1 MVLSRVIRYAA
12 SLLDSENNPGL
23 NISPGAWRGE
33 WERLVESIG
42 PASLLVVIQS
52 RLGPSLR
59 GRMDPED
66 ILQESLV
73 RAWRG
78 HADAKFASPRAFRA
92 WVLKIIDHSIKDAL
106 RSSGAIK
113 RGGGRKHVA
122 PGSWGSIAAPSSRT
136 PSRLVRHREQAAAM
150 SDAIERVPPDLREVV
165 RLRLFNQLGLEQIA
179 SELGLTMTEVRS
191 RLRRGADLYRR
202 RLREAGIGRS
212 TRNSV
217 GEPTIGGPDCV

>member
-1 MVLSRVIRYAA
+1 M
-12 SLLDSENNPGL
+12 LDPENNPGPPAQPSAL
-23 NISPGAWRGE
+23 PGE
-33 WERLVESIG
+33 WERLVESVG

-59 GRMDPED
+59 GRLDPED

-92 WVLKIIDHSIKDAL
+92 WVLRIIDHRIKDVL
-106 RSSGAIK
+106 RSSSAIK
-113 RGGGRKHVA
+113 RGGGQKHVA
-122 PGSWGSIAAPSSRT
+122 PGSWGGVAAKGSGT
-136 PSRLVRHREQAAAM
+136 PSRLARHREQAAAM
-150 SDAIERVPPDLREVV
+150 SDAIERVPVDLREVV
-165 RLRLFNQLGLEQIA
+165 RLRLFHQLGLEQIA
-179 SELGLTMTEVRS
+179 TELGLTMAEVRS
-191 RLRRGADLYRR
+191 RLRRGAELYRR

-217 GEPTIGGPDCV
+217 GDPTIGGTDCV

>member
-1 MVLSRVIRYAA
+1 M
-12 SLLDSENNPGL
+12 LDPDNNAEMS
-23 NISPGAWRGE
+23 ISPGASPGE
-33 WERLVESIG
+33 WERLVESVG

-59 GRMDPED
+59 GRLDPED

-78 HADAKFASPRAFRA
+78 HANAKFASPRAFRA
-92 WVLKIIDHSIKDAL
+92 WVLRIIDHRIKDAL
-106 RSSGAIK
+106 RNSGAIK
-113 RGGGRKHVA
+113 RGGGRKHVM
-122 PGSWGSIAAPSSRT
+122 PGSWGSIATPGSGT
-136 PSRLVRHREQAAAM
+136 PSRLARHREQAAAM

-165 RLRLFNQLGLEQIA
+165 RLRLFHQLGLEQIA
-179 SELGLTMTEVRS
+179 SELRLTMTEVRS
-191 RLRRGADLYRR
+191 RLRRGAELYRR

>member
-1 MVLSRVIRYAA
+1 M
-12 SLLDSENNPGL
+12 LDPENNEEMS
-23 NISPGAWRGE
+23 ISPSASSAD
-33 WERLVESIG
+33 WERLVESVG

-52 RLGPSLR
+52 RLGPSLL
-59 GRMDPED
+59 GRIDAED

-78 HADAKFASPRAFRA
+78 YASAKFASPRAFRA
-92 WVLKIIDHSIKDAL
+92 WVLRIIDRRIKDAL

-122 PGSWGSIAAPSSRT
+122 PGSWGSIATPGSGT
-136 PSRLVRHREQAAAM
+136 PSRLARHREQAAAM

-165 RLRLFNQLGLEQIA
+165 RLRLFHQLGLEQIA
-179 SELGLTMTEVRS
+179 TDLGLTMTEVRS
-191 RLRRGADLYRR
+191 RLRRGAELYRR

-212 TRNSV
+212 AQFSV
-217 GEPTIGGPDCV
+217 GESTIGGPDCV